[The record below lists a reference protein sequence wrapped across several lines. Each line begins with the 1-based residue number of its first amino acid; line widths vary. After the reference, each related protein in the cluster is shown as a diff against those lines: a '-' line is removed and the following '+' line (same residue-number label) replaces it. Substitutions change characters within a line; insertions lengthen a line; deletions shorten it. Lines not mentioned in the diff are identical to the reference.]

1 MDRFYKKTAW
11 VNTLFLHISGKKPEP
26 LKRRSPK
33 QQRRS
38 PKTARKS
45 PSPRTK
51 KKESPKLIPH
61 PPIQEILPE
70 RSTERTEEH
79 MQGTS
84 KQEIQSDL
92 SEDEKEQKMD
102 FSTVVL
108 PTAGVSLPKDI
119 STHEMSGVP
128 RKLREKADTPPSGK
142 KVVQEVK
149 DSVID
154 IDKAQ
159 KETSTSQTKTEPKFP
174 ELLIPEWKK
183 KERSHL
189 IRMPTIEPDEVFD
202 TDDVFLD
209 NEKSKTISEQLIM
222 PSKVKLEERSKLLNQ
237 SFESNGSEDTLK
249 YMSPDASPAPQV
261 EPPIFPSVIK
271 VVHRTPKF
279 HGETASDPGQ
289 SRPTSLIR
297 LSVGSHGTPLLSRK
311 PPLGQRGQRLN
322 IPVIPLK
329 RIKPAQEL
337 LEDSQKYRSGHS
349 IYLTRILKRYPM
361 KIECRSRSLED
372 KQQVDKENIREGY
385 VRTMVKQLSREGTP
399 DQKSSSSTPKFI
411 PSDESPKSQSEFVQ
425 HIVDKLSKPCG
436 PDEDKSSIPLKDL
449 TNEGQVKT
457 LTQAFTNGSAGSL
470 PERTFTEAEKNY
482 FLTVNASHG
491 LEGAI
496 KSLESS
502 SSTSLAFS
510 QLSTRTEPSS
520 KPDTA
525 IKSNINYSSMPTL
538 NLEGEDIDQV
548 RERSATT
555 SGSSPHAQDIHFPLK
570 DSPEDRLKHKV
581 HVAVSMSP
589 GRSRRILDPKLSPG
603 RLRRIHEP
611 KIELV
616 EEESESSIPIAHSIE
631 EIHTVDTKSVPL
643 RSPKAKRKDK
653 EMETIGV
660 LCRQSMTFDL
670 GVSSSVQGSE
680 GSQSELGAGAE
691 AGSQSL
697 PIRLSA
703 SSTSSQSEAE
713 IITEMPETSGT
724 KKKKTRHKFL
734 DSSFIQKSRK
744 FFKVSK

>member
-1 MDRFYKKTAW
+1 
-11 VNTLFLHISGKKPEP
+11 
-26 LKRRSPK
+26 
-33 QQRRS
+33 
-38 PKTARKS
+38 
-45 PSPRTK
+45 
-51 KKESPKLIPH
+51 
-61 PPIQEILPE
+61 
-70 RSTERTEEH
+70 

-84 KQEIQSDL
+84 KREIKEDL
-92 SEDEKEQKMD
+92 SDDGKEQKMD
-102 FSTVVL
+102 FSTIVL

-119 STHEMSGVP
+119 SSHEMSEVP
-128 RKLREKADTPPSGK
+128 RKQREKSDTPPSSK
-142 KVVQEVK
+142 KLAEEVQKVVKDEV
-149 DSVID
+149 
-154 IDKAQ
+154 KAQ
-159 KETSTSQTKTEPKFP
+159 KETTASQVKNEPKFP

-183 KERSHL
+183 TERSHL
-189 IRMPTIEPDEVFD
+189 IRMPTIEPDEVFES
-202 TDDVFLD
+202 DDVFLD
-209 NEKSKTISEQLIM
+209 NEKSKTISEELIM

-249 YMSPDASPAPQV
+249 YLSPEASPAPKV

-271 VVHRTPKF
+271 VVHRTPKL

-289 SRPTSLIR
+289 SRPSSLIR
-297 LSVGSHGTPLLSRK
+297 VSVGSHGTPLLARK
-311 PPLGQRGQRLN
+311 PPLAHRGQRLN

-372 KQQVDKENIREGY
+372 KRHIDKENIKEGY
-385 VRTMVKQLSREGTP
+385 VRTIVKQLSREGTP
-399 DQKSSSSTPKFI
+399 DQKSSSSTPKFS
-411 PSDESPKSQSEFVQ
+411 PSVVRKADSPKSQSEFVQ

-436 PDEDKSSIPLKDL
+436 PDDDKSSMPLKDL

-470 PERTFTEAEKNY
+470 PERTFSETEKNY
-482 FLTVNASHG
+482 FLKVNASHG
-491 LEGAI
+491 SEGAI

-502 SSTSLAFS
+502 SSTSIAFS

-520 KPDTA
+520 KPDSA
-525 IKSNINYSSMPTL
+525 ISSNINYSSMPTL
-538 NLEGEDIDQV
+538 NLEGEDMDQV

-555 SGSSPHAQDIHFPLK
+555 SGSSSLAQEIHFPLK
-570 DSPEDRLKHKV
+570 SSPEEKSSPSQRRKV

-589 GRSRRILDPKLSPG
+589 GRSRRILDPKLSPA
-603 RLRRIHEP
+603 RLRRIHEQ
-611 KIELV
+611 KIEQV
-616 EEESESSIPIAHSIE
+616 QEEPAESLIPIAHSIE
-631 EIHTVDTKSVPL
+631 EIQTVDTKSVPL
-643 RSPKAKRKDK
+643 RSPKAKRKEK

-670 GVSSSVQGSE
+670 GVSSTQFQGSE
-680 GSQSELGAGAE
+680 GSQAELGAGAE
-691 AGSQSL
+691 AGSQPL

-703 SSTSSQSEAE
+703 SSTSSQSETE
-713 IITEMPETSGT
+713 ITPSTSGT
-724 KKKKTRHKFL
+724 KKKKARHKFL